1 MAASAHNTSLGR
13 APGLAPGASQS
24 YLSGQGFGTPGL
36 LVMDVDST
44 LINEEVIE
52 LLADAAGQRA
62 EVAAVTER
70 AMRGELDFA
79 ASLRERVATLAGL
92 PMTTLADVAGQ
103 VTLTPGAG
111 ELVEAMHA
119 RGCPVGVVSGGFM
132 EVLEPL
138 AKELSLDFWAANH
151 LEIVHE
157 QLSGR
162 IRGDIVDAAAKEHYL
177 RQWASNLGVPVARTI
192 AMGDGANDLKMVRA
206 AGLGVAFCA
215 KPIVI
220 EAADAA
226 IGERDLRLLLEL
238 L

>member
-1 MAASAHNTSLGR
+1 MAASAENTSLGC
-13 APGLAPGASQS
+13 APGSALGASQS
-24 YLSGQGFGTPGL
+24 CVSGQGFGTPGL

-52 LLADAAGQRA
+52 LLADAAGRRA
-62 EVAAVTER
+62 EVAAITER

-92 PMTTLADVAGQ
+92 PMTTLGDIAGQ
-103 VTLTPGAG
+103 VTLTPGAS

-138 AKELSLDFWAANH
+138 AKELGLDFWAANH
-151 LEIVHE
+151 LEVIDG

-177 RQWASNLGVPVARTI
+177 RLWANRLGIPMARTI
-192 AMGDGANDLKMVRA
+192 AMGDGANDLAMVRA
-206 AGLGVAFCA
+206 AGFGVAFCA
-215 KPIVI
+215 KPVLV
-220 EAADAA
+220 EAADAV
-226 IGERDLRLLLEL
+226 IDERDLRLLLEL